1 MGTTTFTGPIKA
13 GNVLDTTGTTVGS
26 IKNVG
31 FVAMAQTADIVQ
43 STTSAQTAITIP
55 ANSTIV
61 SIAVLV
67 DIAWSSATT
76 TYTLSVGTSSTAT
89 ELTQAPMP
97 HALAFGRMLAR
108 LMLPSGLIAE
118 LQILYLAKASSSS
131 HTFKQIT
138 PNRRPLWVLTKVL
151 LQPLKMLKSVKSP
164 SKKAARL
171 RRLTA
176 AA

>member
-31 FVAMAQTADIVQ
+31 FVAMAQSADIVQ

-61 SIAVLV
+61 RIYVLV

-89 ELTQAPMP
+89 ELVAATNANAVGLLSLNPGTNATRTGVWQNVGTSDVAIWVDSGAPDTIPGEGKLIVEYIQANN
-97 HALAFGRMLAR
+97 A
-108 LMLPSGLIAE
+108 
-118 LQILYLAKASSSS
+118 
-131 HTFKQIT
+131 
-138 PNRRPLWVLTKVL
+138 
-151 LQPLKMLKSVKSP
+151 
-164 SKKAARL
+164 
-171 RRLTA
+171 
-176 AA
+176 